1 MKLSSRTAVRPG
13 SGSSGSMGFL
23 RATRRFLADRWRRIG
38 ARLYLALGIA
48 VALTL
53 ISAAVGVYYFEQS
66 GDLNH
71 QVRSESV
78 PALEASWTA
87 ARETERLRNLG
98 LGVVAESESGFQS
111 LDGDAVGESLSTLQA
126 ALNEVKAV
134 PVLDANAEA
143 VNVAAQDLA
152 DIIDGLV
159 FDRSRL
165 LAANENAAN
174 HRASLAATSSGF
186 GESEAIS
193 SALRQ
198 MLQASDEAV
207 LLQLWEEDFSVA
219 YTSGSTQSEATLQQA
234 RDIFN
239 VRIEQLDLEARIR
252 DSAVSF
258 DEASATL
265 ETAISSLLVAAR
277 AHSSDTIELAVSSFD
292 EGRTLLT
299 GISVISVII
308 ATLAA
313 WIWVGNGMVRRLS
326 RMSDRMRDMAHGDLE
341 TPVPE
346 VGRDEIGELAG
357 ALEVFRQQALEVQRL
372 NLVEKLYT
380 ELQETNAELQRV
392 QARLV
397 AQEKLAALG
406 ELVSG
411 VAHEI
416 SNPLNFVNNFSEGSL
431 ELYNELSEMLD
442 HYRDRMSEEDTALL
456 DDISQE
462 MTNSLR
468 RVLSNGGRALAIV
481 ERMRSFGVA
490 GGDPVMSDLNSD
502 VRDAVQAGC
511 NTFSAEWDDFSV
523 QPAFNLDESIGE
535 VLLVEHDFGEAML
548 NLVSNACYAMWQK
561 GQEAADNYQPHLTV
575 STRLVEGN
583 VEIKVRDNGPG
594 IADDVISHIF
604 NPFFSTREGALG
616 AGLGLPFAADVVR
629 RLGGDLSVDTVHGE
643 YAEFTITLPAT
654 APTTITTSIPFRQE
668 TD

>member
-1 MKLSSRTAVRPG
+1 MSLRTATRPGPVSSRG
-13 SGSSGSMGFL
+13 MGFL
-23 RATRRFLADRWRRIG
+23 RATGRFLADRWRRIG

-66 GDLNH
+66 GDLNY

-111 LDGDAVGESLSTLQA
+111 LDGDAVGKSLTTLQA
-126 ALNEVKAV
+126 ALSEVKGV
-134 PVLDANAEA
+134 PVLANDAEM

-152 DIIDGLV
+152 DVIDGLV
-159 FDRSRL
+159 FDRSQL
-165 LAANENAAN
+165 LAANEE
-174 HRASLAATSSGF
+174 ASSYRSGLAMASDF
-186 GESEAIS
+186 AESEAIAS
-193 SALRQ
+193 VLRQ
-198 MLQASDEAV
+198 MLQARDGDE
-207 LLQLWEEDFSVA
+207 LLGLWSDFSDA
-219 YTSGSTQSEATLQQA
+219 YTSGSTQSEATLQEAQG
-234 RDIFN
+234 IFN
-239 VRIEQLDLEARIR
+239 VRTTQLDVEARIR

-265 ETAISSLLVAAR
+265 NSAVATLLVAAR
-277 AHSSDTIELAVSSFD
+277 DHSSETIGLAVSSFD

-326 RMSDRMRDMAHGDLE
+326 RMSDRMRNMARGDLE

-490 GGDPVMSDLNSD
+490 GGDPVMSDLNSG

-511 NTFSAEWDDFSV
+511 DTFSAEWDDFSV

-535 VLLVEHDFGEAML
+535 VLLVQHDFGEAML
-548 NLVSNACYAMWQK
+548 NLVSNACYAMRQK
-561 GQEAADNYQPHLTV
+561 GQEAGGHYQPYLTV
-575 STRLVEGN
+575 STRLAEDN

-594 IADDVISHIF
+594 ISDDVISHIF

-616 AGLGLPFAADVVR
+616 AGLGLPFAADVAR
-629 RLGGDLSVDTVHGE
+629 RLGGDLSVDTVYGE
-643 YAEFTITLPAT
+643 YAEFTMTLPAA